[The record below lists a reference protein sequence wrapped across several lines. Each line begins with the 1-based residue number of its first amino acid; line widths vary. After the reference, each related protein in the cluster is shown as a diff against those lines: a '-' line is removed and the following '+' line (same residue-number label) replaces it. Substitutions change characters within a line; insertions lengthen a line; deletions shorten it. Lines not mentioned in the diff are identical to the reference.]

1 VERPIGKFYE
11 AMEKSFQRLGVK
23 GATGKS
29 RFEGFNI
36 IK

>member
-1 VERPIGKFYE
+1 MKPCMK
-11 AMEKSFQRLGVK
+11 KSSQRLGVK